1 MKNRR
6 KLAFFIAVALIA
18 ALFAGCGGKT
28 DPESTTAVE
37 SQAGTTKVATT
48 EKVTLDG
55 YEFTLATAFVD
66 KFIPVK
72 DRSEMDNRQISEYD
86 RIQLEYDFKLNL
98 IAYEGTDDVAVAAA
112 LAGEK
117 IGDFI
122 MLRHSDF
129 FPLAASGYLKP
140 LDGDELKAAGLD
152 VTDSEKWDQEYTEM
166 SLFDGHIWALSTNG
180 EFYPFTFGYQ
190 LAFNETIT
198 MQAGYNKKKIYSLV
212 ESGDWT
218 WDVFLTICSKVTKD
232 LDSDG
237 ILDQFGNTSWIFGAE
252 ILTNK
257 TNPIYQDNTGKWVCD
272 FTNQGVIDGLEFLR
286 DSQKINIVKS
296 DVTSNGDLRK
306 QFTNGNAAFVT
317 VYYWHLVEQIFKDS
331 SVEYGLV
338 PLPKGPNADTYVH
351 IVPDLDAW
359 VMLVSNKEYQKSV
372 VAMNAWG
379 DIMTDDLW
387 KDAVKQVFKDETSW
401 ENFNKYVLPNTI
413 LNNLKITSEIWSFY
427 QENISTPIR
436 LDIALPSVVGEQYNS
451 QIQAL
456 LDSALNK

>member
-1 MKNRR
+1 M
-6 KLAFFIAVALIA
+6 
-18 ALFAGCGGKT
+18 
-28 DPESTTAVE
+28 
-37 SQAGTTKVATT
+37 
-48 EKVTLDG
+48 
-55 YEFTLATAFVD
+55 
-66 KFIPVK
+66 
-72 DRSEMDNRQISEYD
+72 
-86 RIQLEYDFKLNL
+86 
-98 IAYEGTDDVAVAAA
+98 
-112 LAGEK
+112 
-117 IGDFI
+117 
-122 MLRHSDF
+122 
-129 FPLAASGYLKP
+129 
-140 LDGDELKAAGLD
+140 
-152 VTDSEKWDQEYTEM
+152 
-166 SLFDGHIWALSTNG
+166 
-180 EFYPFTFGYQ
+180 
-190 LAFNETIT
+190 
-198 MQAGYNKKKIYSLV
+198 
-212 ESGDWT
+212 
-218 WDVFLTICSKVTKD
+218 
-232 LDSDG
+232 
-237 ILDQFGNTSWIFGAE
+237 
-252 ILTNK
+252 
-257 TNPIYQDNTGKWVCD
+257 
-272 FTNQGVIDGLEFLR
+272 R

-359 VMLVSNKEYQKSV
+359 VMLVSNKVYQKSV